1 MYLTSYHFAAFRD
14 VFLGLLYLFEAVSL
28 SLVCISIIALFKT
41 SFKRFVFLFESEN
54 EVVLQNGLSAYLFP
68 VQSKLNDITKEYF
81 SLLEKHLESTLVKT
95 KFGRMFPF
103 RYLALS
109 LIGTIVLC
117 NPTLHESI
125 KQSRQWIA
133 FQSIY
138 NPQNSQLVFKL
149 LDSDQAFLKNQKL
162 NLGISIEGIPLFPVQ
177 LKVIDEAGSIL
188 EEHTA
193 SEFVQLSKSSF
204 RLNFSLK
211 GFSDKVY
218 IQCLS
223 GADKSSKFALNMVD
237 FPRVTA
243 SSFKLYY
250 PKYLNKI
257 AKELT
262 YLPKKVLVGSKL
274 VEKVSFNKDVKSVKI
289 DQELALPTT
298 VKNEYEFSFDVNE
311 KIQYEIDFEDQDGF
325 SSKSRKRLVD
335 VKQDELP
342 SIKVL
347 SPISPKKIPS
357 GILER
362 LPVKLKIS
370 DDFLVER
377 VQVEITSR
385 QKFEMT
391 YMSSQEQIELDIK
404 SSDQLLI
411 ETSLEMGSIYL
422 QEGDKVKFVVK
433 AWDQL
438 KSRGPAYSVTG
449 VLYVPYMFEEA
460 MESEEKAED
469 LMEDLKEV
477 AKEQK
482 VQEAATKT
490 LSKKRDSQKT
500 VSAAD
505 QKKFKDL
512 LKKQKALQQKAKE
525 IDKKISE
532 SLKNDREKNLL
543 DEATLRKLEQV
554 KDIYQDLMSQMDRDV
569 SKMAQMKNSM
579 KNMSQKRMN
588 KMMKKFDSKKY
599 SDELDRTLKALKKVQ
614 AKRKLQTN
622 LKKIEQ
628 LQKDH
633 NKLQDEL
640 KKHKGDQKQA
650 AKDLQKKWEDIKK
663 SLDELKKNENLDQ
676 ALKDELEKK
685 SKTMEK
691 LSKQYEKMNK
701 SLQEGDKQRSQQD
714 NKEISK
720 SLEKMKKDI
729 KESIQKAKQQVMKV
743 DLEKLD
749 KFLKE
754 SNAQSKFLLQ
764 IKNQIAFYQGLQRK
778 RYAAQEFSFLRAS
791 ALHLQNLMNEEYKE
805 NLSFS
810 KTCIR
815 IAKLLQEQITKA
827 VKDYESDRPPLNASP
842 IYKAY
847 ATNNQQTLL
856 LLNLKEQLEK
866 QKQQSQMQQF
876 MDSLEQISNDQQKL
890 NQQTQKM
897 GQSMSQKSQ
906 YEQEQMREQ
915 MSFQQELIRKSTEKL
930 YESYQDKVKLAKKL
944 GSISKEMKEVEKGI
958 KANDLEKGSK
968 TRKKQD
974 KVEYKLLEMQNAM
987 KEQKESKKRK
997 AKHSKKQSLQE
1008 GLDSEVSKTKAQ
1020 VNIYRDLDIP
1030 KRFQGLIQGYFQSV
1044 DQK

>member
-1 MYLTSYHFAAFRD
+1 MSSYHFASFNNI
-14 VFLGLLYLFEAVSL
+14 FLGVLYGFELCAILYILYSL
-28 SLVCISIIALFKT
+28 SEILKISL
-41 SFKRFVFLFESEN
+41 KRFVFLFESEN
-54 EVVLQNGLSAYLFP
+54 QDEIQNNLSAYLFP
-68 VQSKLNDITKEYF
+68 VQKKQVSDVAQEYVY
-81 SLLEKHLESTLVKT
+81 LLEKQLNKSLSKT
-95 KFGRMFPF
+95 KFKGLFPF
-103 RYLALS
+103 KYMVLACICIFAFSSPS
-109 LIGTIVLC
+109 LKDDVM
-117 NPTLHESI
+117 
-125 KQSRQWIA
+125 QSRQWIA

-138 NPQNSQLVFKL
+138 NPLSSQLTFQLTDASK
-149 LDSDQAFLKNQKL
+149 AYLKNQAFAL
-162 NLGISIEGIPLFPVQ
+162 DIAIQGIPLFPIQMKVLDKNGELLEQHAASKFIQ
-177 LKVIDEAGSIL
+177 LEKNK
-188 EEHTA
+188 
-193 SEFVQLSKSSF
+193 FKLSF
-204 RLNFSLK
+204 QLK
-211 GFSDKVY
+211 GFSQKVFV
-218 IQCLS
+218 QCLS
-223 GADKSSKFALNMVD
+223 GADQSQQFALNMVD
-237 FPRVTA
+237 FPRVTKSA
-243 SSFKLYY
+243 FELEY
-250 PKYLNKI
+250 PKYLK
-257 AKELT
+257 KSPKQLS
-262 YLPKKVLVGSKL
+262 YLPQAILHGSNL
-274 VEKVSFNKDVKSVKI
+274 TETVSFNKSLNEVQVPNAEVKAGL
-289 DQELALPTT
+289 E
-298 VKNEYEFSFDVNE
+298 KNQYQFSFDVQKKLE
-311 KIQYEIDFEDQDGF
+311 YQIEFQDHDGF
-325 SSKSRKRLVD
+325 HSKSRKRLVN

-391 YMSSQEQIELDIK
+391 YMSSQEQIEIPIK
-404 SSDQLLI
+404 SSDQLVI
-411 ETSLEMGSIYL
+411 ETSLELGSIYL

-438 KSRGPAYSVTG
+438 RSRGPALSMTG
-449 VLYVPYMFEEA
+449 ILYVPYMFEEA
-460 MESEEKAED
+460 MESEEKAQD
-469 LMEDLKEV
+469 IMEDLQEI

-482 VQEAATKT
+482 IQEAASKT
-490 LSKKRDSQKT
+490 LSKKRDSQKN
-500 VSAAD
+500 VSAVD

-525 IDKKISE
+525 VDKKISE
-532 SLKNDREKNLL
+532 SLKNDRDKNLL
-543 DEATLRKLEQV
+543 DEATLQKLEQV
-554 KDIYQDLMSQMDRDV
+554 KDIYQELMSQMDRDV
-569 SKMAQMKNSM
+569 SKMAQMNNSM
-579 KNMSQKRMN
+579 KNMSQKQMN

-599 SDELDRTLKALKKVQ
+599 SQELDRTLKALKKVQ

-628 LQKDH
+628 LKKEHD
-633 NKLQDEL
+633 KLQKAL
-640 KKHKGDQKQA
+640 KENKGDQKQA
-650 AKDLQKKWEDIKK
+650 LKDLQKKWEDIKK
-663 SLDELKKNENLDQ
+663 SLEKLKKDENLDQ
-676 ALKDELEKK
+676 ALKDELEN
-685 SKTMEK
+685 KTDTMKE
-691 LSKQYEKMNK
+691 LSKQYQKMSKN
-701 SLQEGDKQRSQQD
+701 LQNQDKKGAKQN

-729 KESIQKAKQQVMKV
+729 KESIAKAKKEVMKV

-764 IKNQIAFYQGLQRK
+764 IKNQISFYEGLKRK

-791 ALHLQNLMNEEYKE
+791 ALHLQNQMNKEYQE

-827 VKDYESDRPPLNASP
+827 VKDYESDRPPLNAKP
-842 IYKAY
+842 IYDAF

-906 YEQEQMREQ
+906 YEQEQMQEQ

-930 YESYQDKVKLAKKL
+930 YESYQDKLKLAKKL
-944 GSISKEMKEVEKGI
+944 GAISKEMKEVEQGI
-958 KANDLEKGSK
+958 KANDLSKGSK
-968 TRKKQD
+968 TQKKQN
-974 KVEYKLLEMQNAM
+974 KIEYKLLEMQNAM

-997 AKHSKKQSLQE
+997 AKSSKKQSLQE
-1008 GLDSEVSKTKAQ
+1008 GLDSEISKTKTQ